1 MVRGPNG
8 KAQLWPCFLEVP
20 TYIARVSETEIA
32 TYTDITYE
40 VANGVAWVEIN
51 RPEKLNAFRQ
61 LTMKEMIDAVE
72 RASADSD
79 CGVIVLSGV
88 GDRAFSAGGDVE
100 IENEESFT
108 SGDESLDE
116 LNKSLYRAFWA
127 SPKPIIAMVDG
138 YAIGGGNHLAYFCDL
153 TIASTRS
160 TFGQN
165 GPRVAS
171 PAEGWQVAQA
181 AAVLGI
187 KRAKEMWLLCRKY
200 TPQQAL
206 DWGLING
213 VVEPEELK
221 AEVQKWAD
229 ELLALSPSVLNLV
242 KRSFDDWVSPN
253 RNVFEGR
260 KLVDELHP
268 DFFESGEQTEGASAF
283 MEKRKP
289 DFSQWR

>member
-1 MVRGPNG
+1 MPN
-8 KAQLWPCFLEVP
+8 
-20 TYIARVSETEIA
+20 TDIAA
-32 TYTDITYE
+32 YTDITYE
-40 VANGVAWVEIN
+40 IASGVAWIEIN

-61 LTMKEMIDAVE
+61 LTMKEMIDAVK
-72 RASADSD
+72 RASADGD
-79 CGVIVLSGV
+79 CGVIVISGV

-116 LNKSLYRAFWA
+116 LNKALYREFMA

-171 PAEGWQVAQA
+171 PAEGIQVGQA
-181 AAVLGI
+181 VAILGM
-187 KRAKEMWLLCRKY
+187 KRAKEMWMLCRRIK
-200 TPQQAL
+200 PQQAL
-206 DWGLING
+206 DWGLINA
-213 VVEPEELK
+213 VVEPEELR
-221 AEVQKWAD
+221 AEVQRWAD
-229 ELLALSPSVLNLV
+229 ELLALSPSVLHLV
-242 KRSFDDWVSPN
+242 KRTFDEWIAPNRAVFDD
-253 RNVFEGR
+253 R

-268 DFFESGEQTEGASAF
+268 DFFESGEQAEGASAF
-283 MEKRKP
+283 MEKRRP

>member
-1 MVRGPNG
+1 MRN
-8 KAQLWPCFLEVP
+8 
-20 TYIARVSETEIA
+20 TDIA
-32 TYTDITYE
+32 TYTDITY
-40 VANGVAWVEIN
+40 AIDSGVAWVEIN

-61 LTMKEMIDAVE
+61 LTLKEIIDAIK
-72 RASADSD
+72 RAGADSR

-88 GDRAFSAGGDVE
+88 GERAFSAGGDVE

-116 LNKSLYRAFWA
+116 LNKTLYHTFWDA
-127 SPKPIIAMVDG
+127 PKPIIAMVDG
-138 YAIGGGNHLAYFCDL
+138 YAIGGGNHLAYFSDL

-171 PAEGWQVAQA
+171 PAEGWIVAQA
-181 AAVLGI
+181 SAVLGV
-187 KRAKEMWLLCRKY
+187 KRAKEMWLLCRRIK
-200 TPQQAL
+200 PEQAL
-206 DWGLING
+206 EWGLINA
-213 VVEPEELK
+213 VVPPEELN
-221 AEVQKWAD
+221 AEVQKWVD
-229 ELLALSPSVLNLV
+229 EMLALSPTVLHLV
-242 KRSFDDWVSPN
+242 KRSFDEWTSPN
-253 RNVFEGR
+253 RAVFDNR

-289 DFSQWR
+289 DFSPWR

>member
-1 MVRGPNG
+1 MSN
-8 KAQLWPCFLEVP
+8 
-20 TYIARVSETEIA
+20 TEIA
-32 TYTDITYE
+32 AYADITYE
-40 VANGVAWVEIN
+40 IASGVAWIEIN

-61 LTMKEMIDAVE
+61 LTMKELIDAVQ
-72 RASADSD
+72 RAGADKE

-88 GDRAFSAGGDVE
+88 GERAFSAGGDVE

-116 LNKSLYRAFWA
+116 LTKSLYRAFWA

-138 YAIGGGNHLAYFCDL
+138 YAIGGGNHLAYFCDI

-181 AAVLGI
+181 AAVVGI
-187 KRAKEMWLLCRKY
+187 KRAKEMWLLCRRYK
-200 TPQQAL
+200 PEQAL
-206 DWGLING
+206 AWGLINA
-213 VVEPEELK
+213 VVEPDELK
-221 AEVQKWAD
+221 AEVQRWAD
-229 ELLALSPSVLNLV
+229 ELLALSPSVLHLV
-242 KRSFDDWVSPN
+242 KRSFDEWLSPN
-253 RNVFEGR
+253 RDVFEDR

-268 DFFESGEQTEGASAF
+268 DFFASGEQTEGASAF
-283 MEKRKP
+283 MEKRRP
-289 DFSQWR
+289 DFSRWR

>member
-1 MVRGPNG
+1 MQ
-8 KAQLWPCFLEVP
+8 K
-20 TYIARVSETEIA
+20 TEIA
-32 TYTDITYE
+32 QYLDITYA
-40 VANGVAWVEIN
+40 VDSSIAWIEIN

-61 LTMKEMIDAVE
+61 LTMKEMIDAVD
-72 RASADSD
+72 RASDDSSV
-79 CGVIVLSGV
+79 GVLVISGV

-100 IENEESFT
+100 IEDETAFT
-108 SGDESLDE
+108 AGEESLDE

-171 PAEGWQVAQA
+171 PAEGWQVAQS

-187 KRAKEMWLLCRKY
+187 KRSKEMWMLCRKY
-200 TPQQAL
+200 TAQQAL
-206 DWGLING
+206 DWGLVNA
-213 VVEPEELK
+213 VVEPEELE
-221 AEVQKWAD
+221 AEVRRWAG
-229 ELLALSPSVLNLV
+229 ELLALSPTVLHLV
-242 KRSFDDWVSPN
+242 KRSFDEWVSPL
-253 RNVFEGR
+253 RSVFDGR

-268 DFFESGEQTEGASAF
+268 DFFDSGEQTEGASAF
-283 MEKRKP
+283 MEKRRP
-289 DFSQWR
+289 DFSKWR

>member
-1 MVRGPNG
+1 VQN
-8 KAQLWPCFLEVP
+8 
-20 TYIARVSETEIA
+20 TEIA
-32 TYTDITYE
+32 SYTDITYE
-40 VANGVAWVEIN
+40 IDSSVAWIEIN

-61 LTMKEMIDAVE
+61 LTLKDMMDAIR
-72 RASADSD
+72 RAGADAA

-88 GDRAFSAGGDVE
+88 GERAFSAGGDVE

-116 LNKSLYRAFWA
+116 LNKTLYGVFWD

-160 TFGQN
+160 IFGQN

-171 PAEGWQVAQA
+171 PAEGWIVAQA

-187 KRAKEMWLLCRKY
+187 KRAKEMWLLCRRY
-200 TPQQAL
+200 SAEQAREL
-206 DWGLING
+206 GLVNT
-213 VVEPEELK
+213 VVAPEELR
-221 AEVQKWAD
+221 AEVQRTAD
-229 ELLALSPSVLNLV
+229 ELLALSPTVLHLV
-242 KRSFDDWVSPN
+242 KRSFDEWLSPN
-253 RNVFEGR
+253 RAVFDGR

-268 DFFESGEQTEGASAF
+268 DFFDSGEQTEGASAF

-289 DFSQWR
+289 DFSPWR